1 MKTTV
6 ELPDELLVAVKKRA
20 AETRSTMKE
29 ILERGLRLELA
40 STGGPHKPRRIRWVT
55 VRGPLDP
62 ALDVSSREAMHDFLR
77 RHDRD

>member
-40 STGGPHKPRRIRWVT
+40 STGGPRKPRRIHWVT
-55 VRGPLDP
+55 VPGRLDP
-62 ALDVSSREAMHDFLR
+62 GLDVSSREAMHDFLR
-77 RHDRD
+77 RNDRD